1 MLEWFLGLLSAI
13 VNFIMSFFGGKH
25 VTFSEDT
32 KASEDDMEVQLP
44 QPTPVFSE

>member
-32 KASEDDMEVQLP
+32 KSADDMEVQLP
-44 QPTPVFSE
+44 QPTPTFSE